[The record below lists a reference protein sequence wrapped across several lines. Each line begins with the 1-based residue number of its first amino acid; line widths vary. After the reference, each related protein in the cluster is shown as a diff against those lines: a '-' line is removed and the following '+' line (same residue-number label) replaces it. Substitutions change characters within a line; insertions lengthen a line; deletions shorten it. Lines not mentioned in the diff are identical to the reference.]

1 MIYSSGDDNKIL
13 GIDYHKRKVV
23 SEGIVSL
30 DEKLRDEDKGKTP
43 TAATLSYYPVH
54 QQSRALAYCKENGHI
69 AVSNNYGSVS
79 IRQKSNLT
87 QEQHFL
93 SQPREWN
100 EVMKY
105 SPCGAY
111 LAVGSHDNKIY
122 IYKVS
127 DGYSLYATFDKHN
140 SFVTALDWSVDS
152 TYIRSICGAYEKLYF
167 NVTKKEF
174 DNSGMTNTKDLAWD
188 SLSIKKGWDVDG
200 TRPSSEDGS
209 HINGVDRS

>member
-1 MIYSSGDDNKIL
+1 
-13 GIDYHKRKVV
+13 
-23 SEGIVSL
+23 
-30 DEKLRDEDKGKTP
+30 
-43 TAATLSYYPVH
+43 
-54 QQSRALAYCKENGHI
+54 
-69 AVSNNYGSVS
+69 
-79 IRQKSNLT
+79 
-87 QEQHFL
+87 
-93 SQPREWN
+93 
-100 EVMKY
+100 MKY

-188 SLSIKKGWDVDG
+188 TLSIKKGWDVDG

-209 HINGVDRS
+209 HINGVDRSQDGNLVATSDDFGLLNIFRYPIMSNKHKARSYGGHSEHVVRALFTPTADRIFTIGGYDKTVIQGTRK